1 MSAEQ
6 ITESRLGAPSAGT
19 AVDEMRAHLHR
30 MWGSVAPGWAEN
42 AEFADARGAVVTDRM
57 LELVAL
63 RPGDRVLE
71 LGCGPGGV
79 GLAAAQRVGPHGEV
93 VLSDVAAEM
102 TAIAATRAAALGLRN
117 ARTRE
122 LDLEAIEEPD
132 SSFDAVLCRE
142 GLMLVADPARAASEI
157 RRVLRP
163 GGRASLAVW
172 GPGRATPGSPSSSTR

>member
-1 MSAEQ
+1 M
-6 ITESRLGAPSAGT
+6 
-19 AVDEMRAHLHR
+19 
-30 MWGSVAPGWAEN
+30 
-42 AEFADARGAVVTDRM
+42 TDRM

-71 LGCGPGGV
+71 VGCGPGGV

-102 TAIAATRAAALGLRN
+102 TAIAATHAAALGLRN

-163 GGRASLAVW
+163 GGRASLTVW